1 MNEEQVKQ
9 LAHAMTSDVCE
20 PDILFG
26 AISEVIR
33 VNQDEQATLEQWCLA
48 MEFLS
53 EICRLMSTYECIS
66 RETGEENESPNNDLH
81 APGDETARSDGT
93 EFTFGDLFR

>member
-20 PDILFG
+20 PDILYG
-26 AISEVIR
+26 AILEIIR
-33 VNQDEQATLEQWCLA
+33 VNRDEETTLKQWCLA

-53 EICRLMSTYECIS
+53 EICHLMASYERIFS
-66 RETGEENESPNNDLH
+66 EEGEENESPNNDLH
-81 APGDETARSDGT
+81 APGDETASSDRT
-93 EFTFGDLFR
+93 EFTFGDIFR